1 MLTIRDIF
9 DACNRKAAQGRRVI
23 GAHIGA
29 PSHDP
34 PLPVSEV
41 LSEMG
46 EVGRNYLPFTGMD
59 EAKDAVVDFA
69 SRFLGRDYKRDG
81 VFMTNGGA
89 QALLISSLAAWKLKK
104 GKILIPAPGFIQYFE
119 HPVEFSYPVETY
131 NPLAEDLVN
140 EVLEKIYGAAAVLI
154 NFPNNPTGHLPPN
167 SALRDLWEELLR
179 RNVLLL
185 NDAAYSQIYFGERV
199 EVVGDVV
206 IDTFSKT
213 FSLPGMRAGY
223 IYWGAEGREL
233 VGRLAYLTTAGVSEV
248 VQKLVMRMIE
258 AASNRYFEGVRE
270 HYRRMRDALVREAS
284 KAGLEFVEPR
294 GAFYLY
300 ARYPEVEDSEE
311 LALKLLDSDPV
322 VGIVPATAF
331 RGGKEWFRVSY
342 GRLREEEMA
351 ELMEAIGRAAG
362 R

>member
-9 DACNRKAAQGRRVI
+9 DACNRKAARGMRVI

-41 LSEMG
+41 LSETG

-59 EAKDAVVDFA
+59 EARDAVVDFA
-69 SRFLGRDYKRDG
+69 SRFLRRDYERDR

-89 QALLISSLAAWKLKK
+89 QALLISSLTSWKLKK

-140 EVLEKIYGAAAVLI
+140 EVLGRIDGAGAVLI

-167 SALRDLWEELLR
+167 SALRDLWDELRR

-199 EVVGDVV
+199 EIVGDVV

-233 VGRLAYLTTAGVSEV
+233 VGRLIYLTTAGVSEV
-248 VQKLVMRMIE
+248 VQRLVMRMIE
-258 AASNRYFEGVRE
+258 AASDRYFEGVRE

-300 ARYPEVEDSEE
+300 ARHPEVEDSEE

-322 VGIVPATAF
+322 VGIVPAAAF

>member
-41 LSEMG
+41 LSAMG

-59 EAKDAVVDFA
+59 EAKEAVVDFA
-69 SRFLGRDYKRDG
+69 SRFLRRDYERDG

-89 QALLISSLAAWKLKK
+89 QALLISTLAAWKLRK
-104 GKILIPAPGFIQYFE
+104 GKVLIPAPGFIQYFE
-119 HPVEFSYPVETY
+119 HPSEFSYPVETY
-131 NPLAEDLVN
+131 DPLAEDLVN
-140 EVLEKIYGAAAVLI
+140 EVVGRAEGAAAVLI
-154 NFPNNPTGHLPPN
+154 NYPNNPTGHVPPN
-167 SALRDLWEELLR
+167 SVLRDLWDELQR
-179 RNVLLL
+179 RGVLLL
-185 NDAAYSQIYFGERV
+185 NDAAYSQIYYGDRV

-213 FSLPGMRAGY
+213 FALPGMRAGY

-233 VGRLAYLTTAGVSEV
+233 VGRLTYLTTAGVSEV
-248 VQKLVMRMIE
+248 VQRLVIRMIG
-258 AASNRYFEGVRE
+258 AATNSYFEGVRA
-270 HYRRMRDALVREAS
+270 HYRRLRDAIVREAS
-284 KAGLEFVEPR
+284 RAGLDFVEPR

-300 ARYPEVEDSEE
+300 ARHPDVEDSEE
-311 LALKLLDSDPV
+311 LALKLLESDPV

-331 RGGKEWFRVSY
+331 RGGREWFRVSY
-342 GRLREEEMA
+342 GRLREEEMP
-351 ELMEAIGRAAG
+351 ELMEALRRAAVS
-362 R
+362 

>member
-1 MLTIRDIF
+1 
-9 DACNRKAAQGRRVI
+9 
-23 GAHIGA
+23 
-29 PSHDP
+29 
-34 PLPVSEV
+34 
-41 LSEMG
+41 
-46 EVGRNYLPFTGMD
+46 
-59 EAKDAVVDFA
+59 
-69 SRFLGRDYKRDG
+69 
-81 VFMTNGGA
+81 
-89 QALLISSLAAWKLKK
+89 
-104 GKILIPAPGFIQYFE
+104 
-119 HPVEFSYPVETY
+119 
-131 NPLAEDLVN
+131 
-140 EVLEKIYGAAAVLI
+140 
-154 NFPNNPTGHLPPN
+154 
-167 SALRDLWEELLR
+167 

-185 NDAAYSQIYFGERV
+185 NDAAYSQIYFEERV
-199 EVVGDVV
+199 EIVGDVV

-233 VGRLAYLTTAGVSEV
+233 VGRLTYLTTAGVSEV
-248 VQKLVMRMIE
+248 VQRLVMRMIE
-258 AASNRYFEGVRE
+258 AASDRYFEGVRE

-294 GAFYLY
+294 GACYLY
-300 ARYPEVEDSEE
+300 ARHPEVEDSEE

-342 GRLREEEMA
+342 GRLKEEEME